1 MRKAGDDMKINRKWM
16 GSKDMPSTRL
26 NKIQNKLSA
35 AQLIKMFDKNEQEF
49 DGLAQ
54 SIKNILH
61 PNGPFEN
68 MLAESIAHCLFR
80 LRWVKEAEQFF
91 ISEATNKEGI
101 RCGDLSESRYFKK
114 VARYRRNAMKSLETT
129 LNDIYAQS

>member
-1 MRKAGDDMKINRKWM
+1 MRKAGDDTKINRKWM
-16 GSKDMPSTRL
+16 GSKDMSSTRF

-54 SIKNILH
+54 SIKNISH
-61 PNGPFEN
+61 PKGPFEN
-68 MLAESIAHCLFR
+68 MLAEAIAHCLLQ
-80 LRWVKEAEQFF
+80 LRWAKEAEQFF

-101 RCGDLSESRYFKK
+101 YFKK
-114 VARYRRNAMKSLETT
+114 VARYRRSAMKSLETT
-129 LNDIYAQS
+129 LNNFYARS